1 MDKIIQELMVKQKK
15 IKFLRKEK
23 NSFSELQKLL
33 DEVETEKM
41 VEKALKRVKEI
52 EEYQEV

>member
-1 MDKIIQELMVKQKK
+1 MNKIIQELMVKQKK

-33 DEVETEKM
+33 DEVETEKIL
-41 VEKALKRVKEI
+41 KKSLKRVKD
-52 EEYQEV
+52 YGR